1 MVGFVYRN
9 PASPAVLFDEL
20 QVDMYAMYTDVR
32 TFVYTSSSVHTCVGK
47 IMDVCIYKYVYAMAC
62 LCAD

>member
-20 QVDMYAMYTDVR
+20 QVDMYAMYTDLHTYVCA
-32 TFVYTSSSVHTCVGK
+32 SSSVHTCMRETMHACV
-47 IMDVCIYKYVYAMAC
+47 YKYV
-62 LCAD
+62 